1 MNQTKTA
8 FPLCWPA
15 GKPRT
20 RGQVRSRF
28 DTSFTRARTNLI
40 EELDRLGARNC
51 ILSTNIELR
60 LDGLPYANRAQPV
73 DRGAAIY
80 FDYKGKAMAF
90 CCDRWDK
97 IECNIHA
104 IALTIGA
111 LRGISR
117 WGSGDMMES
126 AFTGFTALA
135 APVSASWRDVL
146 QVGAVTDLRTIELNY
161 KRLRSDKHPDKNPNN
176 PNAAQEFDAVVKA
189 WEQAQKELTT

>member
-28 DTSFTRARTNLI
+28 DTSFTRARTNLT

-146 QVGAVTDLRTIELNY
+146 
-161 KRLRSDKHPDKNPNN
+161 
-176 PNAAQEFDAVVKA
+176 
-189 WEQAQKELTT
+189 

>member
-8 FPLCWPA
+8 YPLSWPIH
-15 GKPRT
+15 KPRT
-20 RGQVRSRF
+20 RSPARSRF

-60 LDGLPYANRAQPV
+60 LDGLPYANRAQPQ

-135 APVSASWRDVL
+135 APAARTWRDVL
-146 QVGAVTDLRTIELNY
+146 EVGSVASLLTIEKQY
-161 KRLRSDKHPDKNPNN
+161 RRLRSDHHPDRGGDP
-176 PNAAQEFDAVVKA
+176 ARFDEVQKA
-189 WEQAQKELTT
+189 WDQAQREVQS